1 MSNLRQVVRLYA
13 GDAAR
18 AFMSTYIGGL
28 YKDHKD
34 DARWD
39 VKRPTLSA
47 LFADYASRASG
58 DVPRSTYRMEQELNL
73 AVYAVDQVVDALVY
87 SQGQE
92 QAVAGIVHD
101 LLRDYWPE
109 CQVDECQCSVD
120 ARMHF
125 KAIHVQALVDDLSV
139 SDSSG
144 QGSPVPAGPSLRLVA

>member
-13 GDAAR
+13 GDTAR
-18 AFMSTYIGGL
+18 AFMSTYISGL

-73 AVYAVDQVVDALVY
+73 AVYAVDKVVDALVY
-87 SQGQE
+87 PDE
-92 QAVAGIVHD
+92 QNDAVAEIVHD

-125 KAIHVQALVDDLSV
+125 KAIHVQALVDDLSA
-139 SDSSG
+139 SATSG
-144 QGSPVPAGPSLRLVA
+144 QAAPALAGPSLRLVA

>member
-47 LFADYASRASG
+47 LFADYASRESG

-87 SQGQE
+87 PAQQND
-92 QAVAGIVHD
+92 AVAGIVYN

-109 CQVDECQCSVD
+109 CQGDECQSSVN

-139 SDSSG
+139 SAASG
-144 QGSPVPAGPSLRLVA
+144 QAAQAPVGPSLRLVA